1 MKIVLSIILMMFL
14 SGCCSTKLENTDDP
28 IFHFIDK
35 YIPKLS
41 EYVLKDEKLSE
52 RDKNTYI
59 IMEKEFINE
68 LNKKFNHKND

>member
-1 MKIVLSIILMMFL
+1 M
-14 SGCCSTKLENTDDP
+14 ENKDDP

-41 EYVLKDEKLSE
+41 EYVQNDEKLSD

-59 IMEKEFINE
+59 VMEKEFINK
-68 LNKKFNHKND
+68 LNKKFNRQND